1 VVTVTP
7 VQTHVPIVDSKTD
20 SYVTIVTIVATEATV
35 SWYVMTETTVVCS
48 VDDQNETVV
57 STVTTV

>member
-1 VVTVTP
+1 
-7 VQTHVPIVDSKTD
+7 
-20 SYVTIVTIVATEATV
+20 VTIVATEATV